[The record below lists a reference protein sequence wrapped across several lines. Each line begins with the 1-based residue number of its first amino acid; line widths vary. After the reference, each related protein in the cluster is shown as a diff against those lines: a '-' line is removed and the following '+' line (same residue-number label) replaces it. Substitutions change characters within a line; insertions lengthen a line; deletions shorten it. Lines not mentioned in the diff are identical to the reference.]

1 MSWASSIEYA
11 QHALSTCNWEVCHQW
26 LEQALS
32 DCQQQA
38 PERRVVTLNNL
49 AILYRRAHDY
59 QQAMA
64 CYEQAL
70 AMLEDLPGV
79 LWLRGRVLA
88 NLAALEHR
96 RGELIQARARYQEA
110 LETCSDPVLDE
121 LAVAHIAVNLALLH
135 LQQERVPQ
143 AETLLR
149 RARSMFQ
156 HHPGQ
161 HFLEARYHLAQ
172 SKLAIYQ
179 RRLTKAEMEAL
190 QAIRMAQKLA
200 TFDPVLQSQAR
211 VTLAQ
216 IYSRGAL
223 SEAEQLQVAG
233 EGSERREQAD
243 VLFEEALALLEDYGL
258 SGALEYLEGLSLRLD
273 HEIRIQHWQRA
284 EATALNLLTRMGA
297 FEALDTDF
305 QARAWERASKALGK
319 LGQVEE
325 AQAAHQQWQSL
336 VAQKTRT

>member
-1 MSWASSIEYA
+1 MEYA
-11 QHALSTCNWEVCHQW
+11 QHALCGCSWDVCHQW
-26 LEQALS
+26 LEQAWLE
-32 DCQQQA
+32 CQDQV

-49 AILYRRAHDY
+49 AILFRRSHDY

-70 AMLEDLPGV
+70 EILESLPGV
-79 LWLRGRVLA
+79 IWLRGRVLA

-110 LETCSDPVLDE
+110 LEVCSDPIVDE

-135 LQQERVPQ
+135 LHQERVPQ

-161 HFLEARYHLAQ
+161 YFLEARYHLAQ
-172 SKLAIYQ
+172 SRLAIHQ

-190 QAIRMAQKLA
+190 QAIRMAQKLP

-211 VTLAQ
+211 ACLAQ

-233 EGSERREQAD
+233 EATERREQAD
-243 VLFEEALALLEDYGL
+243 VLFEEALGLLEDHNV
-258 SGALEYLEGLSLRLD
+258 SNSLEYLEALSLRLD

-284 EATALNLLTRMGA
+284 EATALDLLTRMGA
-297 FEALDTDF
+297 FESLDLEF

-319 LGQVEE
+319 LGRNEE
-325 AQAAHQQWQSL
+325 AQTAQLQWQSL
-336 VAQKTRT
+336 LAQRGR